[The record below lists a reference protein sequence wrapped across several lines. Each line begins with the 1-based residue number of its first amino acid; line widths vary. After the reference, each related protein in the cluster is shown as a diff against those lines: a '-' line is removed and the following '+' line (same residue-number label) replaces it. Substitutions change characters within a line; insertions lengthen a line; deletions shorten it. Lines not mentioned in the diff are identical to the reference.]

1 MRMNLAKLR
10 CDINN
15 DINDTIR
22 KIQKRAGLGMISISK
37 ATKLLE
43 ELKEIVQDDIT
54 SAKET
59 ADISDANE
67 KVECDHKFRD
77 YNWYL
82 KYKVGYINGKRK
94 FSYTIYEPYVCVKCG
109 ERKDIELESA
119 EVDCFEGFDLKGTL
133 DAIQKA
139 YPKIRPLAEIED
151 EIGDDIRVDHEYLK
165 WHDFVTG
172 RTSKPLNYG
181 DDGKIELKL

>member
-1 MRMNLAKLR
+1 MKINLDKLR

-22 KIQKRAGLGMISISK
+22 KIQKRAGLGIISISK

-43 ELKEIVQDDIT
+43 ELKGIVQGDIT
-54 SAKET
+54 SAEIS
-59 ADISDANE
+59 ADIPDVN
-67 KVECDHKFRD
+67 KKIECDHKFRD
-77 YNWYL
+77 YDWYL
-82 KYKVGYINGKRK
+82 KYKIGYVNGKHK

-119 EVDCFEGFDLKGTL
+119 EMDYFEGFNMKRTL
-133 DAIQKA
+133 DTIQKA

-151 EIGDDIRVDHEYLK
+151 EIGDDIRVDREYLK

-172 RTSKPLNYG
+172 KTSKPLNCG